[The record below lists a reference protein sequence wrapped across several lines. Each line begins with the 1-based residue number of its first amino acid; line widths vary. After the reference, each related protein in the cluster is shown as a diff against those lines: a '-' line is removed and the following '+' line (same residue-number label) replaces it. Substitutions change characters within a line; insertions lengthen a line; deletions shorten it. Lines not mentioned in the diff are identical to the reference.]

1 MGFLLLEKLQNLG
14 KSCLAECKE
23 KSGHCGWCGTEGLC
37 CKRDGNSINGC
48 DGFIGGVDY
57 HECAKEI
64 KGKLI
69 TLQNLKKL
77 SLLFLLGISNIISM
91 SYCITFFYFIVI
103 GTLRMSSLDSW

>member
-64 KGKLI
+64 KGKSI
-69 TLQNLKKL
+69 TLQNFKKL
-77 SLLFLLGISNIISM
+77 SLLFLL
-91 SYCITFFYFIVI
+91 YYFYVLLYYICLFHCHWHSQNV
-103 GTLRMSSLDSW
+103 LP